1 MIPDSEIPACQQ
13 FEVKSKIGKLFM
25 NEKVLE
31 EYSVKIY
38 EIDPFF
44 YEHHKE
50 KIKVDKNGHEYTLFR
65 IDVYF
70 TEYFL
75 AVEIYEQNHEGR
87 ELIFEKKRQEVLE
100 KKLGSK
106 FIRINARDAERSYDT
121 DYEVS
126 KIQTFISKFEDRQLK
141 KQKKNQTKK
150 IKEKENKI
158 KELEDEIKLETL
170 INKLKC
176 LKWIVKNDLTNYRQ

>member
-1 MIPDSEIPACQQ
+1 M
-13 FEVKSKIGKLFM
+13 
-25 NEKVLE
+25 
-31 EYSVKIY
+31 
-38 EIDPFF
+38 
-44 YEHHKE
+44 
-50 KIKVDKNGHEYTLFR
+50 R
-65 IDVYF
+65 
-70 TEYFL
+70 
-75 AVEIYEQNHEGR
+75 
-87 ELIFEKKRQEVLE
+87 
-100 KKLGSK
+100 KKLSCK
-106 FIRINARDAERSYDT
+106 FVRINSSNAKKGYDT

-176 LKWIVKNDLTNYRQ
+176 LKWIVKNVLTNYRQ